1 MLGDMWDRIQDDE
14 EERLQLPLARRCLPL
29 SLLLVMSI
37 QSIAKAKILLCATFN
52 AQVAEHFSQ
61 ILPFTFP
68 SAADRERI
76 VITSVSVCLSAPQ
89 RECLYLPLSTYL
101 LPAMRYACGYT
112 CTHTWYIQY
121 ICRIFWL
128 FYLWSQ
134 QQCNK
139 IKLLC
144 VSLSLSPATPPN
156 NAQSA
161 PQSSSY
167 LWLVATLAANR
178 CALVKCAKFIAYFCA
193 CGGVCVCAS
202 VCKNDNL
209 RVRAMP
215 ILHPFDW
222 PSCRLKLYNATRK
235 LNTRQR

>member
-1 MLGDMWDRIQDDE
+1 MQ
-14 EERLQLPLARRCLPL
+14 RCLSL
-29 SLLLVMSI
+29 SLLRWLCRFPG
-37 QSIAKAKILLCATFN
+37 IAKAKILLCATFN

-68 SAADRERI
+68 SDGGKHCDYVCVCVSLHSADI
-76 VITSVSVCLSAPQ
+76 YNI
-89 RECLYLPLSTYL
+89 
-101 LPAMRYACGYT
+101 
-112 CTHTWYIQY
+112 Y

-144 VSLSLSPATPPN
+144 VSLSLTLPHIHTHTHILLHIYPIPQPN
-156 NAQSA
+156 RAL
-161 PQSSSY
+161 SY
-167 LWLVATLAANR
+167 LWLAATLAANR
-178 CALVKCAKFIAYFCA
+178 CALVKCAKFIAYFWARVCA
-193 CGGVCVCAS
+193 CGCACVCVL
-202 VCKNDNL
+202 VRQVE

-235 LNTRQR
+235 TFNSAYVWFVISPPGDCLISESLNYIASEFKAKWTLI